1 MRKKTIKKMVLTLL
15 FVMMLAM
22 SATCA
27 HAAIYRKTTVKVN
40 LRSKAGSTDASTII
54 TTIAKGKTVELV
66 GKSTKYPTWYYINY
80 NGKKGFVQS
89 QYLTTI
95 SSDDEEDGDD
105 GEDDSSETVTATV
118 AVNLNF
124 RRSAKISSSNII
136 RVLPKGTKVTVVSE
150 TSANW
155 VKIRT
160 SDGTT
165 GYVYAG
171 YFTSTT
177 SSSSSAVYQTTAT
190 ALNLRRTAKVAN
202 GNVITVIPANKKVRI
217 LSATGNWYR
226 VQYSSYTGYVKSGYF
241 KNETK
246 TASVTETVRVNL
258 NLRSS
263 AKIKSGNIKLTIPKG
278 KKVTVLKEV
287 SGNWLYVKYGSTKGY
302 VKAGYFTSD
311 SSTSTSSSSRKTTAN
326 VRIRSSRSTSSS
338 SNILDVIPRGSS
350 VKVKKTYDG
359 WYKVSYNGITGYVS
373 SDYVS

>member
-1 MRKKTIKKMVLTLL
+1 
-15 FVMMLAM
+15 M
-22 SATCA
+22 S
-27 HAAIYRKTTVKVN
+27 YVPQ
-40 LRSKAGSTDASTII
+40 
-54 TTIAKGKTVELV
+54 LV
-66 GKSTKYPTWYYINY
+66 GKTYHVRTFGCQMNLHDSERVAGLLDDCGCVQVSDVSEADIVVFMTCSVREKADTHLYGEASNLVRLPKPPCGRRIVAIGGCIAQRDGETL
-80 NGKKGFVQS
+80 KKKIPNVDVVFGTSALASVPQLLVDAF
-89 QYLTTI
+89 
-95 SSDDEEDGDD
+95 EDGDD

-350 VKVKKTYDG
+350 V
-359 WYKVSYNGITGYVS
+359 
-373 SDYVS
+373 